1 MDINRTIGDNIR
13 TYRKHANMTQKE
25 LAQKCGF
32 ATGTIQQYEFAKRQ
46 PRYEQL
52 CAISKALDI
61 TPSKLIFNS
70 NDGQYLDNDLQYF
83 DYKGSVL
90 DNILKIIEQ
99 YNPSVDIEGAIKA
112 SLNYNEKYLHE
123 LKELYDDYSV
133 DFKTHKL
140 INLFW
145 ELNEKGKKEAI
156 KRIEELTEI
165 KKYTEPDTPPEPDQ
179 EPDANKPDT

>member
-1 MDINRTIGDNIR
+1 M
-13 TYRKHANMTQKE
+13 
-25 LAQKCGF
+25 
-32 ATGTIQQYEFAKRQ
+32 
-46 PRYEQL
+46 
-52 CAISKALDI
+52 
-61 TPSKLIFNS
+61 
-70 NDGQYLDNDLQYF
+70 
-83 DYKGSVL
+83 
-90 DNILKIIEQ
+90 
-99 YNPSVDIEGAIKA
+99 
-112 SLNYNEKYLHE
+112 HE